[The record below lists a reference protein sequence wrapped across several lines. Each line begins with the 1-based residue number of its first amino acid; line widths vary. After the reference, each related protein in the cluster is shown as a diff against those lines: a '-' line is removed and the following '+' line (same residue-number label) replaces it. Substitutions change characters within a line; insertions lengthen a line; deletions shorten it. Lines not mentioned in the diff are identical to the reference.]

1 MKWFQNIHTLAE
13 LRSQYRELLKK
24 YHPDCPNGSKEITQQ
39 INAEY
44 DTLFRELKDGEDKD
58 NSWKYESEDDTEFKN
73 ILNRIIHFNAR
84 IECIGSW
91 IWVFEAKEYKDI
103 LKELG
108 FRWACRK
115 KAWTWHAGEFRKH
128 SQREIPLDEIR
139 AKYGSET
146 MKKKAGQEKLAT
158 L

>member
-1 MKWFQNIHTLAE
+1 MTWFKNVHTIAE

-24 YHPDCPNGSKEITQQ
+24 YHPDCPQGSKEITQQ

-44 DTLFRELKDGEDKD
+44 DILFRELKDGEDKE
-58 NSWKYESEDDTEFKN
+58 NSWKYETGNAEFKF
-73 ILNRIIHFNAR
+73 ILNQIIRFNIR

-108 FRWACRK
+108 FKWACRK
-115 KAWTWHAGEFRKH
+115 KAWTWHAGEYRKH
-128 SQREIPLDEIR
+128 SKEEISLDEIR

-146 MKKKAGQEKLAT
+146 VKRKTGQQKLANI
-158 L
+158 